1 MEEFSYVLSG
11 DSPDGGSVRFVLT
24 GDRLTVGRQGNLL
37 LPQASVSR
45 NHAILEKRE
54 EGWIVSDLGSRNGTT
69 VNGVTIQRHKLC
81 SGDIVSFGRVKLRFD
96 VEGAEG
102 LEDAATSAMTVGTLS
117 GLLAESAQSLVGRS
131 DALKSAMQTAR
142 RAAKSNATVL
152 IFGES
157 GTGKELFAHLVYEES
172 NRREKPFIP
181 VHSSAIEPSLLGSTL
196 FGHEKGAFTGA
207 LTQKKGLFEEA
218 DGGTIFLDEIGE
230 LSADMQVKLLR
241 VLQEGE
247 FMRVGGTAP
256 IHVDVRVICAT
267 NRDLAAAVKEG
278 KFREDLYYRLNVIQI
293 SLPPLRERL
302 GDVPDLVRH
311 FISLLGG
318 CTRSISNEALVA
330 LSRYPWPGNVRELRN
345 CIERALVLSSNDR
358 LEVGDFPPE
367 IVREATS
374 PSLRSSSEGDE
385 SSLPSVRNGK
395 EACIPCEDRG
405 QKVSASSASL
415 PPTTDT
421 ASSLAE
427 MERRYIQSV
436 LDQCKGNKRLA
447 AERLGISRSTL
458 YEKLRE
464 GCPETGQAGC
474 SGSGHDSA

>member
-1 MEEFSYVLSG
+1 MDEFSYVLSG
-11 DSPDGGSVRFVLT
+11 VSPDGGSVRFVLT
-24 GDRLTVGRQGNLL
+24 GDRLAIGRQGDLL
-37 LPQASVSR
+37 LHHSSVSR
-45 NHAILEKRE
+45 NHALLEKRE
-54 EGWIVSDLGSRNGTT
+54 DGWYVSDQGSRNGTT
-69 VNGVTIQRHKLC
+69 VNDVSIQRHRLC
-81 SGDIVSFGRVKLRFD
+81 SGDVVGFGRIKFRFD
-96 VEGAEG
+96 VEGLDAGEEAE
-102 LEDAATSAMTVGTLS
+102 TSAMTFGTFS
-117 GLLAESAQSLVGRS
+117 GVVPSIGNSLVGRS

-172 NRREKPFIP
+172 NRRKKPFIP
-181 VHSSAIEPSLLGSTL
+181 VHSSAIEPNLLGSTL

-230 LSADMQVKLLR
+230 LSAEMQVKLLR

-311 FISLLGG
+311 FVSLLGG
-318 CTRSISNEALVA
+318 CTRSISNEALAA
-330 LSRYPWPGNVRELRN
+330 LSHYPWPGNVRELRN
-345 CIERALVLSSNDR
+345 CIERALVLSPNDR
-358 LEVGDFPPE
+358 LEIGDLPSE
-367 IVREATS
+367 IVGGGAE
-374 PSLRSSSEGDE
+374 P
-385 SSLPSVRNGK
+385 
-395 EACIPCEDRG
+395 CIPCEDRG
-405 QKVSASSASL
+405 QKVCASSASL

-464 GCPETGQAGC
+464 GCPETGQTACSESGQDTAGE
-474 SGSGHDSA
+474 G